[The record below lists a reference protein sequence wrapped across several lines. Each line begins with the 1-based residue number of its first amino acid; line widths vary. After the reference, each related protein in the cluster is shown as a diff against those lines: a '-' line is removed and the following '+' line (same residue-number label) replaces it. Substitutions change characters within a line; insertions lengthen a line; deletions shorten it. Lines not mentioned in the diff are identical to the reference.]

1 MLCCGVIHAGT
12 KPNIEIVPPV
22 RVKTPQT
29 PTFCFAREFCTA
41 EAKSPAPPVRAIA
54 CNVWAMASF
63 GSYAGS
69 SMAFGLCTCSSVTD
83 MTWPYGGYRL
93 LSAIQL
99 GSKQASASI
108 QQYSLMLYSYF
119 VTMSF
124 KVSYIRYAHYS
135 VPCTETNFA
144 STLSQICIELAK

>member
-1 MLCCGVIHAGT
+1 M
-12 KPNIEIVPPV
+12 PPV

-29 PTFCFAREFCTA
+29 PTFFFAREFCTA

-83 MTWPYGGYRL
+83 MTWPGGDSWLLRL
-93 LSAIQL
+93 IRAIQV
-99 GSKQASASI
+99 GS
-108 QQYSLMLYSYF
+108 
-119 VTMSF
+119 
-124 KVSYIRYAHYS
+124 R
-135 VPCTETNFA
+135 
-144 STLSQICIELAK
+144 